1 MDTAIP
7 NNDPNLSR
15 TKTRRRWVKVVGWI
29 VIGLGVVVLLIVSA
43 ATILLH
49 NARVHTYLLALA
61 EKKAS
66 DSLGVRV
73 RVQNFAVHLSNLS
86 LDVYGVTL
94 HGAEPYA
101 NPPLLQVRHIE
112 AGVRVV
118 SILHR
123 KWYLDNLRIDDP
135 VARVYTDARGVSN
148 IPKLKSG
155 GGSHVDIFE
164 IGIRHVRLDHG
175 EAYYN
180 DKKIPLEA
188 DMHDVDFRSAFD
200 VSQREYSGTV
210 SYRRGQ
216 LQFGSFRPISHD
228 LSVKFAATPT
238 MFRLMQATI
247 ASGASQFVLAATL
260 TNYGQPAIQGQYEAI
275 LDGRELRRILRDPSL
290 PTGLIRTSGSLRYRQ
305 IPNAPVLDGTAVNGD
320 LSSARLD
327 LQTQK
332 MDTQIR
338 DIAAKYSLANGDL
351 MVKDF
356 RARLL
361 GGTLA
366 GTLTMR
372 NITGK
377 TQAKLNASLR
387 GISLSQLKRMAPR
400 STATRNVALTGVL
413 NADANASW
421 GETLDNLVAHADATI
436 RASVSRAGNT
446 EIAAIPVDGAFHGTY
461 RAAVKE
467 LALANSYIH
476 MPQTSLTMDGTVS
489 KRSSLAVKLQSNNLS
504 ELEKIADLARTTK
517 PGQPTQALG
526 LAGTASFTGT
536 VRGSTDAPHLTGR
549 FVASNLQV
557 KDTKWRVI
565 EANVDASPSLIK
577 LDNANLEPATRGQ
590 ITLNGQVG
598 LTHWSFTQSS
608 PIQIELHA
616 AQINMADLTKVTG
629 LHAPFTGTMTAS
641 VSAHGTELNPTGHG
655 SLSLTHAEL
664 YNEPIQ
670 SANLT
675 FTGGNGQIAGKLMV
689 HSPAGTLES
698 VASVRPEEKTYRA
711 QIEASGIHLDQLQP
725 LQAHNVNVKGTLTMT
740 GSGQGTWTN
749 PEFSAELKIPQLVVQ
764 QQSMQAVN
772 LQLAVANHVATANL
786 NSEAVNTSIRAQG
799 KVYLAGDYPVEATVD
814 TQNIPLQPLFAIYA
828 PEEAAGVQGQTEVH
842 ATLNGPLKN
851 RKMLEAHVT
860 IPILKVSYGSTIQ
873 LAAAAPIHIDYKNE
887 VLNLQRA
894 AIRGTDT
901 DLQLQG
907 SIPIAGHAPASLLV
921 LGTVNLQLAQLF
933 NPDIKSSGELRFNIN
948 SYGARTDP
956 NVEGQVEIVNAN
968 FTNGNLPI
976 GLQRGNGVLT
986 LTKNRLDIKS
996 FQANVGGGTVT
1007 ARGGVVYRPALQFDL
1022 AAAANGVRMLY
1033 PQGVREEVSANLS
1046 LTGTSDNALLGGRVR
1061 IEDLSF
1067 TPDFDLTNFAGQLS
1081 GGISPPPSQGFEQ
1094 NLRLNLALSSTNNLN
1109 LVSRTLSVDGTANL
1123 QVRGT
1128 AAQPVILGRVNL
1140 SGGDLIFNGNRFT
1153 LSGGTVE
1160 FVNPAET
1167 QPVVNV
1173 ALNTTIQQY
1182 NIHLRFNGPVD
1193 QLRTNYSSDPSLPSA
1208 DIINLLAFGQTTEA
1222 SAANPTPG
1230 DQAAMSAV
1238 ASQVSSQLTSRVA
1251 KVAGISQLSI
1261 NPVLAGG
1268 SAQGPA
1274 GAIVTV
1280 QQRVTGNLFVTFSTN
1295 VTSTQNQIIMGQY
1308 RLSPKVALSAT
1319 RDQNGGFGFDTTFK
1333 KQW

>member
-1 MDTAIP
+1 
-7 NNDPNLSR
+7 
-15 TKTRRRWVKVVGWI
+15 
-29 VIGLGVVVLLIVSA
+29 LLIVSV

-49 NARVHTYLLALA
+49 NARFHTYLLTLA

-66 DSLGVRV
+66 DSLGVPV
-73 RVQNFAVHLSNLS
+73 EIQNFAVHLSNVS

-112 AGVRVV
+112 VGVRVV
-118 SILHR
+118 SVLNR

-148 IPKLKSG
+148 IPKLKSS

-164 IGIRHVRLDHG
+164 IGIRHVLLDHG

-180 DKKIPLEA
+180 NKKTPLEA
-188 DMHDVDFRSAFD
+188 DMHDVDFRSAFH
-200 VSQREYSGTV
+200 VMQREYSGTL
-210 SYRRGQ
+210 SYRKGR
-216 LQFGSFRPISHD
+216 LQIGSFRPILHD
-228 LSVKFAATPT
+228 LSVRFAATPT
-238 MFRLMQATI
+238 MFRLTQAKI
-247 ASGASQFVLAATL
+247 ASGASQFTLAATL
-260 TNYGQPAIQGQYEAI
+260 MDYSNPIIQGQYEAI
-275 LDGRELRRILRDPSL
+275 LEGGDLRRILRDPSL

-305 IPNAPVLDGTAVNGD
+305 IPNVPMVDSAMVNGD

-327 LQTQK
+327 LQTSQAN
-332 MDTQIR
+332 TQIR
-338 DIAAKYSLANGDL
+338 DIAAKYSLANGGL

-372 NITGK
+372 DITGK
-377 TQAKLNASLR
+377 TQSKLNASLR
-387 GISLSQLKRMAPR
+387 GISLSQLKRMAPKPA
-400 STATRNVALTGVL
+400 ATRNVALAGVL
-413 NADANASW
+413 NADANVSW
-421 GETLDNLVAHADATI
+421 GKTLDNLVAHADATI
-436 RASVSRAGNT
+436 RAGVSRAGNGGV
-446 EIAAIPVDGAFHGTY
+446 AAIPVNGAIHGTY
-461 RAAVKE
+461 RAAAKD
-467 LALANSYIH
+467 LALTQSYIRT
-476 MPQTSLTMDGTVS
+476 PQTFLTMNGTVS
-489 KRSSLAVKLQSNNLS
+489 NRSSLAVKFQSNDLS
-504 ELEKIADLARTTK
+504 ELETIADLVRTIK

-526 LAGTASFTGT
+526 LAGMASFIGT
-536 VRGSTDAPHLTGR
+536 LRGSTAAPHLTGR

-557 KDTKWRVI
+557 KGTKWRVI
-565 EANVDASPSLIK
+565 EANVDASSSLVK
-577 LDNANLEPATRGQ
+577 LDNANLEPATHGE
-590 ITLNGQVG
+590 ITLNGRVG
-598 LTHWSFTQSS
+598 LTHWAFRKNS

-616 AQINMADLTKVTG
+616 AQINVADLEKVTG
-629 LHAPFTGTMTAS
+629 LRAPFTGTMTAS

-655 SLSLTHAEL
+655 SISLTHAEL
-664 YNEPIQ
+664 YGEPIR

-675 FTGGNGQIAGKLMV
+675 FTGGDGQIAGKLMV
-689 HSPAGTLES
+689 HSPAGTLQS

-725 LQAHNVNVKGTLTMT
+725 LQARNVNVKGVLTMT

-749 PEFSAELKIPQLVVQ
+749 PQFSAELKIPQLTVQ
-764 QQSMQAVN
+764 QQSMQAIQ
-772 LQLAVANHVATANL
+772 LQLAVANHVATADL
-786 NSEAVNTSIRAQG
+786 NSKAVNTSIRAQG
-799 KVYLAGDYPVEATVD
+799 KVYLAGDYPIQATVD

-860 IPILKVSYGSTIQ
+860 IPILKVSYGSAIQ

-894 AIRGTDT
+894 TIRGTDT

-907 SIPIAGHAPASLLV
+907 SIPIAGHAPASLLL

-948 SYGARTDP
+948 SYGVRANP
-956 NVEGQVEIVNAN
+956 NVEGEVNIVDAN
-968 FTNGNLPI
+968 FTNGDLPI
-976 GLQRGNGVLT
+976 GLLHGNGVLT
-986 LTKNRLDIKS
+986 LTKNRLYIKS
-996 FQANVGGGTVT
+996 FQATVGGGTVT
-1007 ARGGVVYRPALQFDL
+1007 ARGGVVYRPAVQFDL

-1033 PQGVREEVSANLS
+1033 PQGMREEVSANLN

-1094 NLRLNLALSSTNNLN
+1094 NLGLNLALVSTNNLN

-1128 AAQPVILGRVNL
+1128 AAQPIILGRVNL

-1153 LSGGTVE
+1153 LNGGTVE
-1160 FVNPAET
+1160 FVNPAQT

-1238 ASQVSSQLTSRVA
+1238 ASQVSSQITSRVS

-1268 SAQGPA
+1268 STQGPA
-1274 GAIVTV
+1274 GAIVTI

-1333 KQW
+1333 KSW